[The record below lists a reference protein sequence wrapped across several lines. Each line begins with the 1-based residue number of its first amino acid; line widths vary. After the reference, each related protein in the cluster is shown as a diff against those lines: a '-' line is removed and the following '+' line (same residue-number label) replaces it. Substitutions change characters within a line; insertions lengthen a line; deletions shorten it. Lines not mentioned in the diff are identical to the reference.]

1 MGSRKKMGKKMRKKI
16 GACILAAVWLLLAG
30 GASLC
35 GSSAAETP
43 APGTGFGFEL
53 STGTQG
59 AFSIMQAGILFPR
72 IRGKLFVDVKVR
84 YMSALTWATFIHK
97 DTLEQV
103 SFHPVVAAGVF
114 SFGGYSPM
122 IYGCVRMYGG
132 SDLLLGYSFT
142 PYDSLIYGTGN
153 LIGQNLT
160 FAVLGHF
167 GLEFLTSERSSVF
180 LDVGGGYKSLF
191 GDDTNLYVI
200 ASGWLGCGFGFKMGV
215 RLYL

>member
-1 MGSRKKMGKKMRKKI
+1 MISSRNTVMR
-16 GACILAAVWLLLAG
+16 ILTAVWLLLAAG
-30 GASLC
+30 TALC
-35 GSSAAETP
+35 ESSGSATP
-43 APGTGFGFEL
+43 ARGTGLGFEL

-59 AFSIMQAGILFPR
+59 AFSFMQAGILLPR
-72 IRGKLFVDVKVR
+72 IRGKLFMDVKVR

-97 DTLEQV
+97 DTGESV
-103 SFHPVVAAGVF
+103 SFHPVVATGVF

-160 FAVLGHF
+160 FGVFGYF
-167 GLEFLTSERSSVF
+167 GLEFFTSERATVF

-191 GDDTNLYVI
+191 GDEENLYVI

-215 RLYL
+215 RLYR